1 MLDSINYTH
10 FINYLN
16 KLNGLHIDYY
26 HYTNEIILY
35 YSRTEYLKI
44 LFKFESNQMNLYFFK
59 HLNQDSVF
67 IGKYTNESFD
77 KFDLENCIKKSKISW
92 VNKIFNKL
100 DFVSDT
106 YDLIGD
112 WNLILYKNNY

>member
-16 KLNGLHIDYY
+16 KLNCLHRDYY
-26 HYTNEIILY
+26 HYINEIILY

-44 LFKFESNQMNLYFFK
+44 LFKFKGNQMNLYFYK
-59 HLNQDSVF
+59 NLNQESKF
-67 IGKYTNESFD
+67 IGRYNETSFD
-77 KFDLENCIKKSKISW
+77 EFDLENCIKKSKISW
-92 VNKIFNKL
+92 TIKIFNKL
-100 DFVSDT
+100 AFVSDT

>member
-1 MLDSINYTH
+1 MLINYTH

-16 KLNGLHIDYY
+16 KLNGLHTDYY

-44 LFKFESNQMNLYFFK
+44 LFKFESNQMNLYFYK

-92 VNKIFNKL
+92 ANKIFNKL
-100 DFVSDT
+100 IFVSDT